1 MSENQPKIMKIA
13 LFGTSADPPTA
24 GHQAILEGLS
34 QRYDLVAVW
43 ASDNPFKQHYT
54 SLTEREKMLGLLL
67 GEINNTGNI
76 LLRTELSDR
85 RSLISLGRAREIWG
99 QEPEYTIVIGSDL
112 VEQIQSW
119 YKIKDLVQQVKILI
133 VPRLGYEIKTQ
144 SLENLSNLGGKYAIA
159 QFHVPD
165 ISSSN
170 YRQQGDQSMLTE
182 AVANYIHQ
190 QRLYKQ
196 L

>member
-1 MSENQPKIMKIA
+1 MKIA

-24 GHQAILEGLS
+24 GHQAILKGLS
-34 QRYDLVAVW
+34 EGYDLVAVW
-43 ASDNPFKQHYT
+43 ASDNPFKQHDT
-54 SLTEREKMLGLLL
+54 SLTERQKMLGLLI
-67 GEINNTGNI
+67 GEMNNTENI

-99 QEPEYTIVIGSDL
+99 QEAEYTIVIGSDL
-112 VEQIQSW
+112 VEQMQSW

-133 VPRLGYEIKTQ
+133 VPRLGYEIETQ
-144 SLENLSNLGGKYAIA
+144 SLENLSKLGGKYAVA
-159 QFHVPD
+159 QFYIPD

-170 YRQQGDQSMLTE
+170 YRQQGDQTMLTE

-190 QRLYKQ
+190 KRLYKQ